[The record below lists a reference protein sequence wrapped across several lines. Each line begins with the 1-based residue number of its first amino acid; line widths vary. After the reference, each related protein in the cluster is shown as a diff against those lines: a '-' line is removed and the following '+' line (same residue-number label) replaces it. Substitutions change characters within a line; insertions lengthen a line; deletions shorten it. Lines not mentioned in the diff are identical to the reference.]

1 MCVHVQGLS
10 EKYPVMYY
18 EKATFTGEDK
28 RYKKHCTQDND
39 ALVLFKVG
47 ILGPHTVLP
56 IATSCPVIFSWIS
69 STVWNLFPFKGEKVL
84 EKPKSHR
91 APNLGCSGGWA
102 TWVIWCFTKNSA
114 RDVMHER
121 ARCGDEA
128 ANHQVPIAAAFW
140 IIWIVSVEECS
151 SLTQN
156 LMQIHFSTCSVILND
171 SHTVFMLTQWCLPSL
186 LTSIVRLSLF
196 MHAHSSPLSWLP
208 GYMDVSQTILFI
220 LTLAGLFPDRKICT
234 ARPSEIYLKNTGSFN
249 NQGHA
254 WSTLLCPGYK
264 IILPLRAEKNGI
276 KVFEKSNK

>member
-1 MCVHVQGLS
+1 
-10 EKYPVMYY
+10 
-18 EKATFTGEDK
+18 
-28 RYKKHCTQDND
+28 
-39 ALVLFKVG
+39 
-47 ILGPHTVLP
+47 
-56 IATSCPVIFSWIS
+56 
-69 STVWNLFPFKGEKVL
+69 
-84 EKPKSHR
+84 
-91 APNLGCSGGWA
+91 
-102 TWVIWCFTKNSA
+102 
-114 RDVMHER
+114 MHEWTY
-121 ARCGDEA
+121 CYDEA
-128 ANHQVPIAAAFW
+128 ANHQVPIAVTFW
-140 IIWIVSVEECS
+140 IIQIGTMEEWS

-156 LMQIHFSTCSVILND
+156 FMPIHYSTCSVIECNR
-171 SHTVFMLTQWCLPSL
+171 HTIHMLTQWCLPSL

-208 GYMDVSQTILFI
+208 GYMDVSQTVLFI